1 MAQKDLRHDNDN
13 LAEWRERK
21 KELTLGLVK
30 KAIVELENIKARI
43 NQKNVCEMMAKIA
56 SEEDI
61 EYKAVITPSAISK
74 NEVLKTIIQ
83 EAQAKSKYLNNKG
96 TPISSD
102 GDKQFEVFRLKAI
115 IAKKDAKIKECES
128 IIKRADIQDTPHQ
141 IVQTPSDQFKLLLQN
156 LIDICLKDHF
166 MYLDKSKNLILE
178 ETGEVVISKNII
190 LSLPINEGK

>member
-1 MAQKDLRHDNDN
+1 MAHTDLRHDNDN
-13 LAEWRERK
+13 LAEWREKRK
-21 KELTLGLVK
+21 KLTLTLVK
-30 KAIVELENIKARI
+30 KAISELEDLKAKI

-56 SEEDI
+56 SKEDI

-83 EAQAKSKYLNNKG
+83 EAQAKSKYIDNKG

-128 IIKRADIQDTPHQ
+128 IIKRADIKVTPHQ
-141 IVQTPSDQFKLLLQN
+141 IAQTPSDQFKLLLQN
-156 LIDICLKDHF
+156 IIDICIKDQF
-166 MYLDKSKNLILE
+166 MYFDKNKNLILE
-178 ETGEVVISKNII
+178 ETGEIIISDNII
-190 LSLPINEGK
+190 QSLNKGN